1 MTRSRFSQT
10 ANAVNKKSSGAIAV
24 TQLVILGIVITLLAA
39 IFVQNL
45 QPAVQIF
52 FLGQKTIA
60 IPLSVA
66 MLAAFVGGGFLAFVI
81 NAIASWRH
89 NLLIRRAVIA
99 SGSSQEKQE
108 QVKANPSQYKEEFVE
123 DEEEFDEEEEEEE
136 YDDEEEEYEND
147 DPDTVPYGDRP
158 NMKSKNSRQAKRDRP
173 PLDAK
178 FIK

>member
-1 MTRSRFSQT
+1 M
-10 ANAVNKKSSGAIAV
+10 
-24 TQLVILGIVITLLAA
+24 ITLLAA

-60 IPLSVA
+60 IPLSVT

-99 SGSSQEKQE
+99 SGSGQEKQE
-108 QVKANPSQYKEEFVE
+108 QVKATQSQYKEEFVE
-123 DEEEFDEEEEEEE
+123 DEEEFDEEEEE
-136 YDDEEEEYEND
+136 YDEEYEDD

-158 NMKSKNSRQAKRDRP
+158 NMKSKNSRQVKRDRP